1 MQGKLNAYA
10 TIMTGRP
17 VMHTTTT
24 TTTYTSAKREEP
36 QHNTPK
42 VCTGNVG
49 FNLWQWFKK

>member
-10 TIMTGRP
+10 TIMAGRP
-17 VMHTTTT
+17 VMRTTTT
-24 TTTYTSAKREEP
+24 TTCVPIKREEP
-36 QHNTPK
+36 KHNTLK